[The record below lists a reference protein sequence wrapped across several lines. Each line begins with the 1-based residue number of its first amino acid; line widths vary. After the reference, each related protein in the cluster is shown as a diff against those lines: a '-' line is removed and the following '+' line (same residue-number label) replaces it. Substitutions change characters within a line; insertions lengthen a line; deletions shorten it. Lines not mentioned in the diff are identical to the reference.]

1 MPSIL
6 SLSART
12 VASVFASGIQS
23 VGELLGFLDAGIAPG
38 IVIGEVAR
46 ETRAVLHALGGTV
59 PIFADSGA
67 FSEIAFTA
75 AGPQVIAPISDEQ
88 WSMRL
93 AQMLSLAEANGPALS
108 VVAPDRV
115 GDQVVTLQRLA
126 QWRDE
131 TRALHA
137 TGAHVLMPLQQ
148 GAMSLRGFYDA
159 ASEILGF
166 APVPALPMKKSATPA
181 SEAIGFLM
189 DVQPPRAHFLGLGL
203 KGRETSSILTT
214 AAQLAPHT
222 RLTLD
227 ACLIT
232 AMVGRSA
239 GLRPYTA
246 AQDAVRDAARAATF
260 GELSIPAWQVGTDYT
275 EQIAFP
281 SEWTGAT
288 ERGRIADRAGLDA
301 LARRAFVADPDAF
314 LQADID
320 GDPAWLALPALD
332 AALNDAW
339 ADAMQAQLTQV
350 RKALAIR
357 PAFADHPAA
366 GQFTAPAW
374 VTARLDAARAALGAE
389 TIDTTAPL
397 VRAVA

>member
-1 MPSIL
+1 
-6 SLSART
+6 
-12 VASVFASGIQS
+12 
-23 VGELLGFLDAGIAPG
+23 
-38 IVIGEVAR
+38 
-46 ETRAVLHALGGTV
+46 
-59 PIFADSGA
+59 
-67 FSEIAFTA
+67 
-75 AGPQVIAPISDEQ
+75 
-88 WSMRL
+88 
-93 AQMLSLAEANGPALS
+93 
-108 VVAPDRV
+108 
-115 GDQVVTLQRLA
+115 
-126 QWRDE
+126 
-131 TRALHA
+131 
-137 TGAHVLMPLQQ
+137 
-148 GAMSLRGFYDA
+148 MSLRGFYDA